1 MEASK
6 TIGSRKVWRM
16 TAEAPMGEILEL
28 LPDAEPKPSAKDWL
42 TTPASLDDL
51 RARLPV
57 PAGEPNWQASSY
69 DLLSGLTVRVVTDTI
84 PGNVFDEVFRGDRVI
99 LRRMR
104 HAPQAAVES
113 RPRS

>member
-6 TIGSRKVWRM
+6 TVGARKVWRM

-28 LPDAEPKPSAKDWL
+28 LPDAEPKASTRDWP
-42 TTPASLDDL
+42 TTPASLDDM
-51 RARLPV
+51 RARLPD
-57 PAGEPNWQASSY
+57 PDAESNWQSSSY
-69 DLLSGLTVRVVTDTI
+69 DLLTGLTVRDVTDTI
-84 PGNVFDEVFRGDRVI
+84 PGNVFDEVFRGGRII

-104 HAPQAAVES
+104 HAPQPGVGS